1 MFQVHQPRTPNLEP
15 RTLNPEPFF
24 MKIERFEDL
33 EIWQEARELCKFI
46 RSLTRKPEFSK
57 DFKLVGQINGSSG
70 SIMDNIAEGF
80 DRDGNKEFIQFL
92 SISRGSNAET
102 RSQAYRAIDSAYI
115 DQIELDEVLNRTER
129 LRTKIKSLM
138 IYLKNSERKGN
149 KYS

>member
-1 MFQVHQPRTPNLEP
+1 
-15 RTLNPEPFF
+15 
-24 MKIERFEDL
+24 
-33 EIWQEARELCKFI
+33 
-46 RSLTRKPEFSK
+46 
-57 DFKLVGQINGSSG
+57 
-70 SIMDNIAEGF
+70 MDNIAEGF

-102 RSQAYRAIDSAYI
+102 RSQSYRAFDSTFI